1 MRAEA
6 KRARERARAVGGALR
21 AVAEE
26 VSNGPLMTISFAP
39 MRKAVI
45 IGASVLVIGMCLFP
59 SYTVEARYPASGETK
74 TETQYAAVWE
84 GPQDRGQYRLV
95 DESSIDTAWLGIQLV
110 IVVACGVVGVV
121 AVPEE

>member
-1 MRAEA
+1 MRW
-6 KRARERARAVGGALR
+6 AVHF
-21 AVAEE
+21 
-26 VSNGPLMTISFAP
+26 GPLPKKRPTAPSNTDNENQLCGP

-59 SYTVEARYPASGETK
+59 PYTVKARYPASGETK

-95 DESSIDTAWLGIQLV
+95 DESSIDTAWLGIQLA